1 MGVQDMSA
9 RIYQFP
15 DKHARYFNGYK
26 ISLYNEEEV
35 FITILSMN
43 TFGPFKEKITEANLE
58 NYDPVDIIRALSEAR
73 KSSFLTNRTKH
84 IILKILKSVEPV

>member
-1 MGVQDMSA
+1 MSA

-15 DKHARYFNGYK
+15 DRHARYFNGYK

-43 TFGPFKEKITEANLE
+43 TFGSFKEKITEATLE
-58 NYDPVDIIRALSEAR
+58 SYDPVDIIRALTDAR
-73 KSSFLTNRTKH
+73 HSNVFTQKTKQT
-84 IILKILKSVEPV
+84 ILKILKSVEPI

>member
-1 MGVQDMSA
+1 MSA

-15 DKHARYFNGYK
+15 ERHARYFNGYK

-43 TFGPFKEKITEANLE
+43 VYGSFKEKVTEANLE
-58 NYDPVDIIRALSEAR
+58 NYDPIDIIKALSEAR
-73 KSSFLTNRTKH
+73 RSSFLTNRSKQ
-84 IILKILKSVEPV
+84 IILKILKTVEPL